1 MLMNKKNSAYLL
13 FIKLRIKPTFKTTN
27 MLKSTRLM
35 SLRKWS
41 LMTFA
46 AATLSVGVTA
56 APFYQDDEADTTEEG
71 QTTFKELPLKAERTL
86 SFNTKEGTW
95 VSVDISPDGQT
106 IIFDMLGDLYTMPA
120 NGGKATRITDGMAY
134 DTQPRYSPDGKSIV
148 FTSDR
153 SGSDN
158 AWIMDLESEE
168 TTQITKSNNEWVQSA
183 EWSPDGEYI
192 VVTKGR
198 RNHKLFMYHKDGGG
212 GFQLIKEPAALKVIE
227 PTFSSDGRFIYY
239 AQRRGAWNYNAQ
251 LPQYQIGVYDREN
264 GQNATITSRYGS
276 AFSPTLS
283 PDGKWLVYGSRYED
297 QTGLVKRDLASGDE
311 EWLAYPVQRDEQE
324 SIAPLGVLPA
334 MTFTPDSKH
343 VIAFW
348 AGKLHKV
355 AIDGSGST
363 DIPLDVDVE
372 LEMGPRLK
380 FDYPISDDKD
390 MIVTQIRDGVPS
402 PDGSQLAFTAL
413 NKLYVMDL
421 PDGEP
426 KRLSEMDITEAM
438 PTWSPAGDAVAFV
451 TWSDTEGGSIYK
463 VNVDGRPRPVK
474 LTKESAIYGTPAWN
488 KNGRIVFTKGSAQN
502 LMDAVGPGAPRASE
516 DLCWIS
522 ADGGDI
528 NFIMKTRGKGYPH
541 FVNSDD
547 RIYLSSF
554 AGLSSVRW
562 DGTDEKRHISVT
574 GIRTFGSTPHDS
586 HDPFEVYDPWNE
598 EGHQSGG
605 TSLKEG
611 EGWRENSP
619 PSRADVIYMAPEG
632 DKAMAQINNDIYVVT
647 VPKLGQTPTISVAN
661 PSSAQFPSWKLTEIG
676 GQFPAWSSDAKK
688 VHWSIGNA
696 HFIYDLDEAMAHAD
710 RVKAAK
716 KAEAERLKNMS
727 EEEKKA
733 EEEAKKKE
741 AEEAGDDAEEK
752 KEDEG
757 YQPEEFRIEITVE
770 KDIPEGRALLQ
781 GARIITM
788 NGDEVIEN
796 GDVLIENARIIAVG
810 ASGTLDVPRRT
821 EVIDMSGKTIVP
833 GFVDTHAHMWP
844 SWGLHKNQ
852 VWIYAANLAYG
863 VTTTRD
869 PQTATTDVL
878 TYADLVETGELY
890 GPRVYSTGPGVGYW
904 AYNLKS
910 LEQTKKVL
918 KQYSEYYN
926 TKTIKMYLVGNRQH
940 RQWVIEAAKEQE
952 LMPTTE
958 GGLDFKL
965 NMTQLIDGYPGHEH
979 SLPIAPLFKDVT
991 YTVAESKMAYTPTL
1005 LVSYGGPWAENYFY
1019 SRENPYHDEKLSH
1032 FTPYPELAAKS
1043 RRRPG
1048 WFMDE
1053 EHVFEKHAEGV
1064 KSVVEQG
1071 GLAGVG
1077 SHGQLQGLG
1086 YHWELWSVA
1095 SGGMSELDALKT
1107 ATILGATAIGL
1118 DKELGSIESGKLADL
1133 VVLDANPLEN
1143 IRNTNK
1149 ISHVMRNGRLYEA
1162 NTLDEV
1168 YPRQKKAEPFYWHT
1182 AKPEGLP
1189 GIKK

>member
-1 MLMNKKNSAYLL
+1 MRLTSPSMLLRSRSFLTL
-13 FIKLRIKPTFKTTN
+13 FL
-27 MLKSTRLM
+27 
-35 SLRKWS
+35 
-41 LMTFA
+41 
-46 AATLSVGVTA
+46 ATLSVGLMA
-56 APFYQDDEADTTEEG
+56 SPMYQDEASDSTEAT
-71 QTTFKELPLKAERTL
+71 QSTYKDLPLKAERTL

-95 VSVDISPDGQT
+95 ISVDINPDGNT
-106 IIFDMLGDLYTMPA
+106 LVFDLLGDLYTMPA
-120 NGGKATRITDGMAY
+120 NGGKATRLTDGMAY
-134 DTQPRYSPDGKSIV
+134 DTHPRYSPDGKSIV

-153 SGSDN
+153 DGSDN
-158 AWIMDLESEE
+158 AWLMNLETEE
-168 TTQITKSNNEWVQSA
+168 TTQITKGNNEWVQSA
-183 EWSPDGEYI
+183 EWSPDGDYI
-192 VVTKGR
+192 VVSKGR
-198 RNHKLFMYHKDGGG
+198 RNHKLFIYHKDGGR
-212 GFQLIKEPAALKVIE
+212 GFQLIKNPSSLKAVEPA
-227 PTFSSDGRFIYY
+227 FSADGRFIYY
-239 AQRRGAWNYNAQ
+239 AQRNGAWNYNAQ
-251 LPQYQIGVYDREN
+251 LPQYQLAVYDRDN

-297 QTGLVKRDLASGDE
+297 ETGLVKRDLATGDE

-334 MTFTPDSKH
+334 MTFTPDSKY
-343 VIAFW
+343 VIASW
-348 AGKLHKV
+348 DGKLHKV
-355 AIDGSGST
+355 AIDGSESAE
-363 DIPLDVDVE
+363 IPLDIDVE
-372 LEMGPRLK
+372 LAMGPRLK
-380 FDYPISDDKD
+380 FNYPISDDKE

-402 PDGSQLAFTAL
+402 PDGSKLAFTAL
-413 NKLYVMDL
+413 NRLYVMDL
-421 PDGEP
+421 PNGEP
-426 KRLSEMDITEAM
+426 KRLSDMDMTEAM
-438 PTWSPAGDAVAFV
+438 PAWSPDGKSVAYV
-451 TWSDTEGGSIYK
+451 TWSDQEGGSIYK
-463 VNVDGRPRPVK
+463 VNVDGRPRPVR

-488 KNGRIVFTKGSAQN
+488 KDGRIVFTKGSAQN
-502 LMDAVGPGAPRASE
+502 LMDAVGPGAPRSAE

-547 RIYLSSF
+547 RIYLSGYQ
-554 AGLSSVRW
+554 GLSSVRW
-562 DGTDEKRHISVT
+562 DGTDEKLHLTLT
-574 GIRTFGSTPHDS
+574 GIRTFGALPHGA
-586 HDPFEVYDPWNE
+586 HDPYEVYDPWTE
-598 EGHQSGG
+598 EPHDVEFS
-605 TSLKEG
+605 SLKEG

-619 PSRADVIYMAPEG
+619 PSRADVIFMAPEG

-647 VPKLGQTPTISVAN
+647 VPKLGQTPTISVSN
-661 PSSAQFPSWKLTEIG
+661 PASAQFPSWKLTEIG
-676 GQFPAWSSDAKK
+676 GQFPAWSSDASH

-696 HFIYDLDEAMAHAD
+696 HFIYDLESSMTYAD
-710 RVKAAK
+710 SVKAAK
-716 KAEAERLKNMS
+716 KTEAERLENMT

-733 EEEAKKKE
+733 EKEAK
-741 AEEAGDDAEEK
+741 AEEDDEK

-757 YQPEEFRIEITVE
+757 YQPEEFRIEIKVE
-770 KDIPEGRALLQ
+770 KDVPEGRALLQ

-796 GDVLIENARIIAVG
+796 GDVLIENARIVAVG
-810 ASGTLDVPRRT
+810 PSGSLDVPRRT

-844 SWGLHKNQ
+844 AWGLHKNQ

-878 TYADLVETGELY
+878 TYSDMVETGQLY

-910 LEQTKKVL
+910 LEHTKKVL

-926 TKTIKMYLVGNRQH
+926 TKTIKMYLVGNRKH

-979 SLPIAPLFKDVT
+979 ALPIAPLYKDVT
-991 YTVAESKMAYTPTL
+991 YAVAESKMAYTPTL

-1019 SRENPYHDEKLSH
+1019 SRENPYHDDKLAY

-1053 EHVFEKHAEGV
+1053 EHVFQKHAVGV
-1064 KSVVEQG
+1064 KQVVEQG
-1071 GLAGVG
+1071 GIAGVG

-1086 YHWELWSVA
+1086 YHWELWSMA
-1095 SGGMSELDALKT
+1095 AGGISELDALKT
-1107 ATILGATAIGL
+1107 ATILGATALGL
-1118 DKELGSIESGKLADL
+1118 EGDLGSVESGKLADL
-1133 VVLDANPLEN
+1133 VILDGNPLEN

-1149 ISHVMRNGRLYEA
+1149 ISHVMRNGRLYDA

-1168 YPRQKKAEPFYWHT
+1168 YPRQKKAEPFYWQT
-1182 AKPEGLP
+1182 SKPAGLP
-1189 GIKK
+1189 GIKR

>member
-1 MLMNKKNSAYLL
+1 MLN
-13 FIKLRIKPTFKTTN
+13 
-27 MLKSTRLM
+27 STRMM
-35 SLRKWS
+35 SLGKRS
-41 LMTFA
+41 LMTLA
-46 AATLSVGVTA
+46 AAFLSVGVA
-56 APFYQDDEADTTEEG
+56 ASPFDQDEASDTTQEG
-71 QTTFKELPLKAERTL
+71 QTTYKDLPLKAERTL

-106 IIFDMLGDLYTMPA
+106 LIFDMLGDLYTMPA
-120 NGGKATRITDGMAY
+120 SGGKATRITDGMAY
-134 DTQPRYSPDGKSIV
+134 DTHPRYSPDGQHIV

-158 AWIMDLESEE
+158 AWIMDLATEE
-168 TTQITKSNNEWVQSA
+168 TTQITKGDNEWVQSA
-183 EWSPDGEYI
+183 EWSPDGDY
-192 VVTKGR
+192 VVVSKGR

-212 GFQLIKEPAALKVIE
+212 GFQLIKAPAGLKAVEPA
-227 PTFSSDGRFIYY
+227 FSADGRFIYY
-239 AQRRGAWNYNAQ
+239 AQRNGAWNYNAQ
-251 LPQYQIGVYDREN
+251 LPQYQLAVYDRDN

-283 PDGKWLVYGSRYED
+283 PDGKWMVYGSRYEE

-334 MTFTPDSKH
+334 MTFTPDSKYF
-343 VIAFW
+343 IASW
-348 AGKLHKV
+348 DGKLHKV
-355 AIDGSGST
+355 AIDGSGSAE
-363 DIPLDVDVE
+363 IPLDVDVE

-380 FDYPISDDKD
+380 FDYPISDEKD

-402 PDGSQLAFTAL
+402 PDGSKMAFTAL
-413 NKLYVMDL
+413 NRLYVMDL

-426 KRLSEMDITEAM
+426 KRLSAMEITEAM
-438 PTWSPAGDAVAFV
+438 PTWSPDGKAVAFV

-474 LTKESAIYGTPAWN
+474 LTKASAIYGTPAWN

-541 FVNSDD
+541 FMNSND
-547 RIYLSSF
+547 RIYLSGF
-554 AGLSSVRW
+554 QGLSSVRW
-562 DGTDEKRHISVT
+562 DGTDEKQHLQIT

-619 PSRADVIYMAPEG
+619 PSRADVIFMAPEG

-710 RVKAAK
+710 SVKAAK
-716 KAEAERLKNMS
+716 KAETERLKNLS

-733 EEEAKKKE
+733 EEEAKRKE

-757 YQPEEFRIEITVE
+757 YQPEEFRVEVIVE

-781 GARIITM
+781 GARVITM

-810 ASGTLDVPRRT
+810 PSGTLDVPNRT

-844 SWGLHKNQ
+844 AWGLHKNQ

-878 TYADLVETGELY
+878 TYADLVETGALY

-904 AYNLKS
+904 GYNLTS
-910 LEQTKKVL
+910 LEQAKKVL

-926 TKTIKMYLVGNRQH
+926 TKTIKMYLVGNRKH

-979 SLPIAPLFKDVT
+979 SLPIAPLFRDVT
-991 YTVAESKMAYTPTL
+991 FTVAESKMAYTPTL

-1019 SRENPYHDEKLSH
+1019 SRENPYHDEKLAY
-1032 FTPYPELAAKS
+1032 FTPYPELASKS

-1118 DKELGSIESGKLADL
+1118 DKELGSIEAGKLADL
-1133 VVLDANPLEN
+1133 VILEANPLDN

-1189 GIKK
+1189 GVKK